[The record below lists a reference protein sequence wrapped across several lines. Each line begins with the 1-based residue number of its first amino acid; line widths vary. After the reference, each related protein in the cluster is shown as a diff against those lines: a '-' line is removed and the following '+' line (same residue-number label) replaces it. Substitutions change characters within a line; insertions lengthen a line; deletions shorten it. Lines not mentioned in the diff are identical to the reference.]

1 LKTLV
6 FSSVI
11 ALLATS
17 CLVNAAVISTS
28 LGNTGA
34 TTFTNGQHPVSSAT
48 ILGAFTGPA
57 PFNTFCGSD
66 TGNNGSTDCMATWTF
81 PTYSVS
87 GQTITGATLT
97 LGIWDIDSSAAHDAV
112 ASYTLY
118 GGDDLTTLLN
128 AAANSVNGGGGS
140 LRNEYDILSVTIP
153 STSFGVLDTGT
164 AEISLAL
171 QAPGLGALGLSP
183 SNGAGLIFSTL
194 EIQTAPVTTTPEPSS
209 FLLLL
214 GGLGAMILARRFRKQ
229 FRPGIATQSL

>member
-17 CLVNAAVISTS
+17 YLVNAAVISTS

-34 TTFTNGQHPVSSAT
+34 TTFTNGQHPVTSAT

-66 TGNNGSTDCMATWTF
+66 TGNNGSTDCMANWTF
-81 PTYSVS
+81 PAYSVS

-112 ASYTLY
+112 ASYVLQ

-128 AAANSVNGGGGS
+128 AAANAVNGGGGS

-153 STSFGVLDTGT
+153 STSFDVLATGT

-194 EIQTAPVTTTPEPSS
+194 DIQTAPVTTTPEPSS
-209 FLLLL
+209 FALLL
-214 GGLGAMILARRFRKQ
+214 GGLGAMILARWFRKQ
-229 FRPGIATQSL
+229 SRPYFAKQSL

>member
-1 LKTLV
+1 VKT
-6 FSSVI
+6 FGSA
-11 ALLATS
+11 ALLAFLAS
-17 CLVNAAVISTS
+17 GSLVHGSVISTS

-34 TTFTNGQHPVSSAT
+34 IAFTNGQHPVSSAT
-48 ILGAFTGPA
+48 ILGTFTGPA

-66 TGNNGSTDCMATWTF
+66 TGNNGSTNCSASWTF
-81 PTYSVS
+81 PTYSLG
-87 GQTITGATLT
+87 GQMITGATLT

-112 ASYTLY
+112 ASYMLH

-128 AAANSVNGGGGS
+128 AAANAVNGGGGS

-209 FLLLL
+209 FPLLL
-214 GGLGAMILARRFRKQ
+214 GSLGAMILAGRFRKQ
-229 FRPGIATQSL
+229 FRGIAKQSL